1 MENSSE
7 AKSQTPENSK
17 EAASGQAGIEGPL
30 QPATAIN
37 PAELAEAMRFLGFA
51 LRAASNYDPAQPD
64 HGRASV
70 VAALVGVNQLIAAL
84 FPNEP
89 ALPVALIELACAL
102 KDLDRGTVAPLLKHA
117 ELGHR
122 PPNALSDELFRAIP
136 AAAMTLQMKA
146 GKSRDDA
153 ADEIANRLNRMGY
166 RHPSGD
172 RIEGSQVAK
181 WREKMMTERAAE
193 NLAVARYQL
202 ALERVKG
209 MEAAEAAKFL
219 LSNMPALYPP
229 KIPKKPTS

>member
-1 MENSSE
+1 MENSRE
-7 AKSQTPENSK
+7 ANSQTPENSK
-17 EAASGQAGIEGPL
+17 EAASGQAGI
-30 QPATAIN
+30 AIN

-51 LRAASNYDPAQPD
+51 LQAASKYDPTQPD

-102 KDLDRGTVAPLLKHA
+102 KDLDRGTVAPLLKHT
-117 ELGHR
+117 EVGHR
-122 PPNALSDELFRAIP
+122 PPNALSDELFKAIP

-153 ADEIANRLNRMGY
+153 AGEIANRLSRMGY

-172 RIEGSQVAK
+172 RLEGSQVAK

-202 ALERVKG
+202 ALQQVKG
-209 MEAAEAAKFL
+209 MNPAEGVTRL
-219 LSNMPALYPP
+219 LANIPALYPL
-229 KIPKKPTS
+229 KIPKNPPS

>member
-1 MENSSE
+1 
-7 AKSQTPENSK
+7 
-17 EAASGQAGIEGPL
+17 L
-30 QPATAIN
+30 Q
-37 PAELAEAMRFLGFA
+37 RRCGFFA

>member
-1 MENSSE
+1 MRTARRRRTARSLL
-7 AKSQTPENSK
+7 
-17 EAASGQAGIEGPL
+17 GQAGIEGPQ

-51 LRAASNYDPAQPD
+51 LRAASNYDPTQPD

-102 KDLDRGTVAPLLKHA
+102 KDLDRGTVAPLLKRA

-166 RHPSGD
+166 RPSLG
-172 RIEGSQVAK
+172 RSH
-181 WREKMMTERAAE
+181 
-193 NLAVARYQL
+193 
-202 ALERVKG
+202 
-209 MEAAEAAKFL
+209 
-219 LSNMPALYPP
+219 
-229 KIPKKPTS
+229 